1 MPGSVAFLDSSSGEP
16 MLPDARQAWLSAQE
30 SGWGDPARSHGPG
43 RLAAHALDRA
53 REVVAAAVGARPD
66 EVTFTTSGGPPSYA
80 AVAGLARGRRR
91 TGTRIV
97 TTAIDHSSVLRAAAD
112 AGEHVPVAVDSQ
124 GRLDLV
130 AWQAAVRRS
139 GTALAA
145 LQVGNH
151 EVGTLQPY
159 AAAIASAHAAGVPVA
174 LDATAA
180 LGRVDLAGVSGWSVL
195 TGWAG
200 AFGGPASVGLLVVRN
215 RARWRPP
222 YPVDDY
228 QGGRWPGVPDV
239 PAIHAAGVALNWW
252 LRSGRGVGE
261 RQRRLVDR
269 LRSGITEAVPD
280 VHIAG
285 DPMHRLP
292 QLLTFSVL
300 SVDAEALI
308 RELDA
313 ANFAVASG
321 SASRASFQHPS
332 HVLTAMGAPTEG
344 NVRIGLTR
352 TTTDDEIEA
361 FLAALP
367 PILARLR
374 DETGV
379 A

>member
-1 MPGSVAFLDSSSGEP
+1 

-30 SGWGDPARSHGPG
+30 SGWGDPSRTHRPG
-43 RLAAHALDRA
+43 RLAAQALDRA

-66 EVTFTTSGGPPSYA
+66 EVTFTTSGGPPAYA

-97 TTAIDHSSVLRAAAD
+97 TTAIEHSSVLKAAAD
-112 AGEHVPVAVDSQ
+112 AGDHVSVGVDGQ
-124 GRLDLV
+124 GRLELA
-130 AWQAAVRRS
+130 AWQTAVRRS

-151 EVGTLQPY
+151 EVGILQPY

-215 RARWRPP
+215 RARWRAP

-228 QGGRWPGVPDV
+228 QGGRWPGLPDV
-239 PAIHAAGVALNWW
+239 PAIHAAAVALNWW

-261 RQRRLVDR
+261 RQRRLIDR
-269 LRSGITEAVPD
+269 LRTGIAETVAD
-280 VHIAG
+280 VDIAG
-285 DPMHRLP
+285 DPVHRLP
-292 QLLTFSVL
+292 QLLSFSVL
-300 SVDAEALI
+300 RVNGDALI
-308 RELDA
+308 GELDQA
-313 ANFAVASG
+313 GFAVASG
-321 SASRASFQHPS
+321 SARGGPANRPS
-332 HVLTAMGAPTEG
+332 HVLTAMGSPTDG
-344 NVRIGLTR
+344 NVRVGLTR
-352 TTTDDEIEA
+352 TTTDDEVEA

-367 PILARLR
+367 PVVDRLR
-374 DETGV
+374 GEDSSTEVPDDAEPQDDERQ
-379 A
+379 

>member
-1 MPGSVAFLDSSSGEP
+1 
-16 MLPDARQAWLSAQE
+16 MLPDARHAWLSAQE
-30 SGWGDPARSHGPG
+30 SGWGDPARLHRPG
-43 RLAAHALDRA
+43 RLAAQALDRA

-66 EVTFTTSGGPPSYA
+66 EVTFTTSGGPPAYA

-91 TGTRIV
+91 TGARIV
-97 TTAIDHSSVLRAAAD
+97 TTAVDHSAVLSAAANV
-112 AGEHVPVAVDSQ
+112 GEHVAIGVDNQ
-124 GRLDLV
+124 GRLDLP

-159 AAAIASAHAAGVPVA
+159 AAAIASARSAGVPVA

-180 LGRVDLAGVSGWSVL
+180 LGRIDLAGVSGWSVL

-215 RARWRPP
+215 RARWRAP
-222 YPVDDY
+222 YPADDY

-239 PAIHAAGVALNWW
+239 PAIHAAAVALNWW

-269 LRSGITEAVPD
+269 LRTG
-280 VHIAG
+280 IAG
-285 DPMHRLP
+285 TVTDVDIPGDPVHRLP
-292 QLLTFSVL
+292 QLLTFSVRG
-300 SVDAEALI
+300 VEAEALTV
-308 RELDA
+308 ELDDA
-313 ANFAVASG
+313 GFAVASG
-321 SASRASFQHPS
+321 SVRNGSSSRPS
-332 HVLTAMGAPTEG
+332 HVLTAMGTSTDG
-344 NVRIGLTR
+344 TIRIGLTR

-367 PILARLR
+367 PIITRLR
-374 DETGV
+374 DETEHTDDGQPRDGERR
-379 A
+379 

>member
-1 MPGSVAFLDSSSGEP
+1 

-30 SGWGDPARSHGPG
+30 SGWGDPARIHRPG
-43 RLAAHALDRA
+43 RLAAQALDRA

-91 TGTRIV
+91 TGARIV
-97 TTAIDHSSVLRAAAD
+97 TTAIDHSSVLKAAAEVGD
-112 AGEHVPVAVDSQ
+112 HVAIGVDDQ
-124 GRLDLV
+124 GRLDLA
-130 AWQAAVRRS
+130 AWQTAVRRS

-151 EVGTLQPY
+151 QVGTLQPY

-180 LGRVDLAGVSGWSVL
+180 LGRIDLAGVSGWSVL

-215 RARWRPP
+215 RARWRAP

-228 QGGRWPGVPDV
+228 QGGRWPGLPDV
-239 PAIHAAGVALNWW
+239 PAIHAAAVALNWW
-252 LRSGRGVGE
+252 LRSGRGVGV
-261 RQRRLVDR
+261 RQRRLIDR
-269 LRSGITEAVPD
+269 LRTGIAETVAD
-280 VHIAG
+280 VAIAG
-285 DPMHRLP
+285 DPVHRLP

-300 SVDAEALI
+300 GVDGETLTA
-308 RELDA
+308 ELDKA
-313 ANFAVASG
+313 GFSVASG
-321 SASRASFQHPS
+321 SARSNSSSRPS
-332 HVLTAMGAPTEG
+332 HVLTAMGTPTDG

-361 FLAALP
+361 FLEALP
-367 PILARLR
+367 PIVARLR
-374 DETGV
+374 DESEE
-379 A
+379 ALA

>member
-1 MPGSVAFLDSSSGEP
+1 MPETGAFLDSSSGEP

-30 SGWGDPARSHGPG
+30 SGWGDPARPHRPG
-43 RLAAHALDRA
+43 QLAARALDRA

-91 TGTRIV
+91 AGARIV
-97 TTAIDHSSVLRAAAD
+97 TTAIDHSSVLRVATE
-112 AGEHVPVAVDSQ
+112 AGEHVAVGVDDL
-124 GRLDLV
+124 GRLDLT

-151 EVGTLQPY
+151 EVGTIQPY
-159 AAAIASAHAAGVPVA
+159 AAAIAAAHAAGVPVA

-180 LGRVDLAGVSGWSVL
+180 LGRIDLAGVSGWSVL

-228 QGGRWPGVPDV
+228 QGGRWPGMPDV
-239 PAIHAAGVALNWW
+239 PAIHAAAVALNWW
-252 LRSGRGVGE
+252 LRSGRAVGE

-269 LRSGITEAVPD
+269 LRAEIPEAVAGVD
-280 VHIAG
+280 LAG
-285 DPMHRLP
+285 DPVHRLP

-300 SVDAEALI
+300 DVDGEALML
-308 RELDA
+308 ELDKDG
-313 ANFAVASG
+313 FAVAAG
-321 SASRASFQHPS
+321 SAGDGSSVQSS
-332 HVLTAMGAPTEG
+332 HVLAAMGSPASSSI
-344 NVRIGLTR
+344 RIGLTR

-361 FLAALP
+361 FLTALP
-367 PILARLR
+367 PIVTRLR
-374 DETGV
+374 DEIGV